1 MAKQHRLDQI
11 LKARSPQRQVIKPVD
26 VLETELPNGSHERS
40 DRTDT
45 PNARAKP
52 ANRTLEPKRQT
63 GKANDRTKR
72 LHRTV
77 IDDLVQGTEDT
88 RRATEL
94 YSFEIYTDQKGSI
107 DQPQYLYKKRTG
119 KKLSASRIIREA
131 LEEYLDRT
139 LQTFRD

>member
-26 VLETELPNGSHERS
+26 VLETELPNGSDERS
-40 DRTDT
+40 ERTDT

-52 ANRTLEPKRQT
+52 TNGTLEPKKQT
-63 GKANDRTKR
+63 GNANDQTER

-77 IDDLVQGTEDT
+77 IDDLEQGAGDIKRSTE
-88 RRATEL
+88 R

-107 DQPQYLYKKRTG
+107 DELQYLYRKRTG

>member
-1 MAKQHRLDQI
+1 MAKQHKLDQI

-77 IDDLVQGTEDT
+77 IDDLE
-88 RRATEL
+88 
-94 YSFEIYTDQKGSI
+94 
-107 DQPQYLYKKRTG
+107 
-119 KKLSASRIIREA
+119 
-131 LEEYLDRT
+131 
-139 LQTFRD
+139 